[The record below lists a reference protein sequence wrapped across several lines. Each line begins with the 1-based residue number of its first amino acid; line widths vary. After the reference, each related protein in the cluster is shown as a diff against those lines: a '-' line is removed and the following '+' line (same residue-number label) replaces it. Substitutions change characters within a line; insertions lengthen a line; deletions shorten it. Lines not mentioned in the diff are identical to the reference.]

1 MSNQMIQF
9 DVTKRS
15 PNQTVI
21 VGRQGDSALKMVTA
35 NLWDGVQGVPLD
47 LTNKQLTLEI
57 KKPDDSV
64 YIDNGN
70 FIYLNAKQGQFR
82 YTFNEQAFAAAG
94 NAKQAFF
101 KITHID
107 DNGNMITDS
116 TLDFDIDIKPN
127 LVEFGINSEPFIGD
141 YDKLVK
147 AVEQKFKDYA
157 DTVAG
162 DEKKVADIHDDIN
175 ALIKQINDNKLLTIK
190 DTQIVTDDVAFINL
204 KDFDQSSVPIAYQPI
219 SSVNV
224 EPDKES
230 MGYIE
235 ANTDYLQIMTVKEL

>member
-1 MSNQMIQF
+1 MIQF

-35 NLWDGVQGVPLD
+35 NLWDGVQDIPLD

-107 DNGNMITDS
+107 DNSNTITDS

-127 LVEFGINSEPFIGD
+127 LVELGINSEPFISD

-147 AVEQKFKDYA
+147 EVEQKFKDYA
-157 DTVAG
+157 DAVAG
-162 DEKKVADIHDDIN
+162 DEKKIADIHDEIAGLVNDIN
-175 ALIKQINDNKLLTIK
+175 KYQILTGYQTSKSDSIKTNIRISDLSGSGHKLNFNTSKTTDISIDVDNYRLTYKNSDDLSISHIK
-190 DTQIVTDDVAFINL
+190 E
-204 KDFDQSSVPIAYQPI
+204 
-219 SSVNV
+219 VN
-224 EPDKES
+224 
-230 MGYIE
+230 I
-235 ANTDYLQIMTVKEL
+235 

>member
-35 NLWDGVQGVPLD
+35 NLWDGVQDIPLD

-107 DNGNMITDS
+107 DNGNTITDS

-127 LVEFGINSEPFIGD
+127 LVELGINSEPFISD

-162 DEKKVADIHDDIN
+162 DEKKVANIHDEIN
-175 ALIKQINDNKLLTIK
+175 ALINQINDNRLLIIRKTNI
-190 DTQIVTDDVAFINL
+190 QVDDVLLMQLN
-204 KDFDQSSVPIAYQPI
+204 DFGNDSSPI
-219 SSVNV
+219 SYSPISA
-224 EPDKES
+224 ETIES
-230 MGYIE
+230 DRNEMGYVE
-235 ANTDYLQIMTVKEL
+235 ANTDYLTVLKISDV